1 MIIVE
6 AFVQGAVLMWKRI
19 VTAIL
24 MVFMLSSCTLKLGY
38 NSLDF
43 WIDYYLSDYLDLNSA
58 QQSQLE
64 LGLDNALAEHRQQIL
79 PQFHRLIFSLQNDLK
94 QPLTAEQIANYH
106 DAFTKAG
113 QASAVVFVTPIIKA
127 VKTIGSKQVSY
138 SLQAIQ
144 EEISER
150 KKDRLS
156 KTAKERLQDRYDELE
171 DKATDWIGRLT
182 QPQKQLIM
190 QLAQL
195 QLQQSTVF
203 QNIAQNN
210 VSQLTK
216 ALKQRNAPEF
226 EQIITL
232 QVKNIIGFESSVYQ
246 SQLDKYLAQRFEIM
260 QQLNH
265 SLSQQQLQ
273 HLQAELTELRK
284 DIAELIQKR

>member
-19 VTAIL
+19 LTAIL
-24 MVFMLSSCTLKLGY
+24 MVFILSSCTLKLGY

-43 WIDYYLSDYLDLNSA
+43 WIDYYLSDYIDLNSA

-64 LGLDNALAEHRQQIL
+64 QGLDSALAEHRKQIL

-94 QPLTAEQIANYH
+94 QPLTAEQIAHYH

-113 QASAVVFVTPIIKA
+113 QASAVVFVAPITKV
-127 VKTIGSKQVSY
+127 VKTMGPKQVSY

-150 KKDRLS
+150 KKERLS

-203 QNIAQNN
+203 QNITQNN

-216 ALKQRNAPEF
+216 ALKQRSAPEF

-232 QVKNIIGFESSVYQ
+232 QVKNIIGFESSIYQ

-260 QQLNH
+260 RQLNH

-273 HLQAELTELRK
+273 HLQAELTKLRK
-284 DIAELIQKR
+284 DIAELIQNR

>member
-1 MIIVE
+1 
-6 AFVQGAVLMWKRI
+6 MWKRI
-19 VTAIL
+19 LTAIL
-24 MVFMLSSCTLKLGY
+24 MVFILSSCTLKLGY

-43 WIDYYLSDYLDLNSA
+43 WIDYYLSDYIDLNSA

-64 LGLDNALAEHRQQIL
+64 QGLDSALAEHRKQIL

-94 QPLTAEQIANYH
+94 QPLTAEQIAHYH

-113 QASAVVFVTPIIKA
+113 QASAVVFVAPITKV
-127 VKTIGSKQVSY
+127 VKTMGPKQVSY

-150 KKDRLS
+150 KKERLS

-203 QNIAQNN
+203 QNITQNN

-216 ALKQRNAPEF
+216 ALKQRSAPEF

-232 QVKNIIGFESSVYQ
+232 QVKNIIGFESSIYQ

-260 QQLNH
+260 RQLNH

-273 HLQAELTELRK
+273 HLQAELTKLRK
-284 DIAELIQKR
+284 DIAELIQNR

>member
-19 VTAIL
+19 LIAIL
-24 MVFMLSSCTLKLGY
+24 MAVMLSSCTFKLGY

-43 WIDYYLSDYLDLNSA
+43 WIDYYLSDYIDLNSA

-64 LGLDNALAEHRQQIL
+64 QGLDNALAEHRKQIL

-94 QPLTAEQIANYH
+94 QPLTAEQIAHYH

-113 QASAVVFVTPIIKA
+113 QASAVVFVAPIIKV
-127 VKTIGSKQVSY
+127 VKTMSPKQVTE

-144 EEISER
+144 AELSKR
-150 KKDRLS
+150 KKERLE

-182 QPQKQLIM
+182 QPQKQLLM

-203 QNIAQNN
+203 QNMAQNN
-210 VSQLTK
+210 LSQLTK
-216 ALKQRNAPEF
+216 ALKQRSTPEF

-232 QVKNIIGFESSVYQ
+232 QVKRIVALESSVYQ

-265 SLSQQQLQ
+265 SLSQQQLK
-273 HLQAELTELRK
+273 HLQAELTDLRK
-284 DIAELIQKR
+284 DIAELIQNR

>member
-1 MIIVE
+1 
-6 AFVQGAVLMWKRI
+6 MWKRI

-64 LGLDNALAEHRQQIL
+64 LGLDNALAEHRKQIL

-94 QPLTAEQIANYH
+94 QPLTAEQIAHYH
-106 DAFTKAG
+106 DVFIKAG
-113 QASAVVFVTPIIKA
+113 QASAVVFVAPIIEV
-127 VKTIGSKQVSY
+127 VKTMGPKQVSY

-150 KKDRLS
+150 KKERLS

-210 VSQLTK
+210 VAQLTK
-216 ALKQRNAPEF
+216 ALKQRSAPEF

-273 HLQAELTELRK
+273 HLQSELTELRK

>member
-1 MIIVE
+1 
-6 AFVQGAVLMWKRI
+6 MWKRI
-19 VTAIL
+19 VTVIL

-64 LGLDNALAEHRQQIL
+64 RGLDNALAEHRQQIL

-94 QPLTAEQIANYH
+94 QPLTAEQIAHYH

-113 QASAVVFVTPIIKA
+113 QSSAVVFVTPIIKV
-127 VKTIGSKQVSY
+127 VKTMGPKQVSY
-138 SLQAIQ
+138 SLQAVQ

-156 KTAKERLQDRYDELE
+156 KTAKDRYDELE
-171 DKATDWIGRLT
+171 DKATEWIGRLT

-210 VSQLTK
+210 VAQLTK
-216 ALKQRNAPEF
+216 ALKQRSAPEF
-226 EQIITL
+226 EQIITR

>member
-1 MIIVE
+1 
-6 AFVQGAVLMWKRI
+6 MWKRI

-64 LGLDNALAEHRQQIL
+64 LGLDNALAEHRKQIL

-94 QPLTAEQIANYH
+94 QPLTAEQIAHYH

-113 QASAVVFVTPIIKA
+113 QASAVVFVTPIIKV
-127 VKTIGSKQVSY
+127 VKTIGPKQVRY

-144 EEISER
+144 EDISER
-150 KKDRLS
+150 KKERLS

-182 QPQKQLIM
+182 QPQKQMIM

-216 ALKQRNAPEF
+216 ALKQRSTPEF

-265 SLSQQQLQ
+265 SLSQQQLK
-273 HLQAELTELRK
+273 HLQAELTDWRK
-284 DIAELIQKR
+284 DIAELIQNR

>member
-19 VTAIL
+19 VTVIL

-64 LGLDNALAEHRQQIL
+64 RGLDNALAEHRQQIL

-94 QPLTAEQIANYH
+94 QPLTAEQIAHYH

-113 QASAVVFVTPIIKA
+113 QSSAVVFVTPIIKV
-127 VKTIGSKQVSY
+127 VKTMGPKQVSY
-138 SLQAIQ
+138 SLQAVQ

-156 KTAKERLQDRYDELE
+156 KTAKDRYDELE
-171 DKATDWIGRLT
+171 DKATEWIGRLT

-210 VSQLTK
+210 VAQLTK
-216 ALKQRNAPEF
+216 ALKQRSAPEF
-226 EQIITL
+226 EQIITR

>member
-1 MIIVE
+1 
-6 AFVQGAVLMWKRI
+6 MWKRI

-94 QPLTAEQIANYH
+94 QPLTAEQIAHYH

-113 QASAVVFVTPIIKA
+113 QASAVVFVTPIIKV
-127 VKTIGSKQVSY
+127 VKTMGPKQVNY

-144 EEISER
+144 EDISER
-150 KKDRLS
+150 KKERLS
-156 KTAKERLQDRYDELE
+156 KTAKDRYDELE

-216 ALKQRNAPEF
+216 ALKQRSTPEF

-273 HLQAELTELRK
+273 HLQSELTELRK

>member
-1 MIIVE
+1 
-6 AFVQGAVLMWKRI
+6 MWKRI

-64 LGLDNALAEHRQQIL
+64 LGLDNALAEHRKQIL

-94 QPLTAEQIANYH
+94 QPLTAEQIAHYH
-106 DAFTKAG
+106 DVFIKAG
-113 QASAVVFVTPIIKA
+113 QASAVVFVAPIIEV
-127 VKTIGSKQVSY
+127 VKTMGPKQVSY

-150 KKDRLS
+150 KKERLS

-210 VSQLTK
+210 VAQLTK
-216 ALKQRNAPEF
+216 ALKQRSAPEF

-273 HLQAELTELRK
+273 HLQSELTELRK
-284 DIAELIQKR
+284 DIAELIQNR

>member
-1 MIIVE
+1 
-6 AFVQGAVLMWKRI
+6 MWKRI

-64 LGLDNALAEHRQQIL
+64 QGLDSALAEHRKQIL

-94 QPLTAEQIANYH
+94 QPLTAEQIAHYH

-113 QASAVVFVTPIIKA
+113 QASAVVFVAPITKV
-127 VKTIGSKQVSY
+127 VKTMGPKQVSY

-150 KKDRLS
+150 KKERLS

-216 ALKQRNAPEF
+216 ALKQRSAPEF

-232 QVKNIIGFESSVYQ
+232 QVKNIIGFESSIYQ

-260 QQLNH
+260 RQLNH

-284 DIAELIQKR
+284 DIAELIQNR

>member
-1 MIIVE
+1 
-6 AFVQGAVLMWKRI
+6 MWKRI

-43 WIDYYLSDYLDLNSA
+43 WIDYYLSDYLDSNSA

-64 LGLDNALAEHRQQIL
+64 QGLDSALAEHRKQIL

-94 QPLTAEQIANYH
+94 QPLTAEQIAYYH

-113 QASAVVFVTPIIKA
+113 QASAVVFVAPIIKV
-127 VKTIGSKQVSY
+127 VKTMGPKQVSY

-156 KTAKERLQDRYDELE
+156 KTAKERLQERYDELE
-171 DKATDWIGRLT
+171 DKAIDWIGRLT

-216 ALKQRNAPEF
+216 ALKQRSTPEF

>member
-64 LGLDNALAEHRQQIL
+64 QGLDSALAEHRKQIL

-94 QPLTAEQIANYH
+94 QPLTAEQIAHYH

-113 QASAVVFVTPIIKA
+113 QASAVVFVAPITKV
-127 VKTIGSKQVSY
+127 VKTMGPKQVSY

-150 KKDRLS
+150 KKERLS

-216 ALKQRNAPEF
+216 ALKQRSAPEF

-232 QVKNIIGFESSVYQ
+232 QVKNIIGFESSIYQ

-260 QQLNH
+260 RQLNH

-284 DIAELIQKR
+284 DIAELIQNR